1 MKTVMPFDNTT
12 RTLLRRYTTDPP
24 PSVAYWYGV
33 WNTILTALFPSSQGY
48 VITPQLGVAEDL
60 KTHIPDFVTEVAKM
74 SESTPGRSLVLRTVL
89 VVKIRNTLHWDSD
102 KGKDSLMRHIRIQ
115 TDAAFADT
123 EVGKVYWIGVIGP
136 HWRYGETEKGYGGQ
150 DPRPLI
156 AWHNVTQ
163 SDASYDDLMRLADLV
178 AIM

>member
-1 MKTVMPFDNTT
+1 
-12 RTLLRRYTTDPP
+12 
-24 PSVAYWYGV
+24 
-33 WNTILTALFPSSQGY
+33 
-48 VITPQLGVAEDL
+48 
-60 KTHIPDFVTEVAKM
+60 M